1 MKHSRTFE
9 FELFGASDTV
19 SELSEYLVD
28 IDRSIGDVPHRITSV
43 NSVNSV
49 EFRHSQYGTVGH
61 RYTVLVEVLR

>member
-43 NSVNSV
+43 NSV
-49 EFRHSQYGTVGH
+49 EFRHSQYGSIGH